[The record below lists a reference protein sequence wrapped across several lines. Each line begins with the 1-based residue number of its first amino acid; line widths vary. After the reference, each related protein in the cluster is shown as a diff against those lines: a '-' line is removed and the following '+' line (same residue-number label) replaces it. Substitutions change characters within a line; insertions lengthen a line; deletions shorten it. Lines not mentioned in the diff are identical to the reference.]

1 MINFTVGPVQ
11 SSAEVH
17 EIGSLDVPYFRTQ
30 EFSGVM
36 LENERLMLEFSG
48 APEGSRVV
56 FLTGSGTAAMEASV
70 INLLDDKDKVL
81 VVNGGSFGQRF
92 ADLVDLHGI
101 PHEVI
106 CLDAGHALQQSD
118 LSPFE
123 GKGFTAL
130 LVNLHETST
139 GVLYDINMIGDFCRR
154 NGIFLIVDAISS
166 FLADEFDMSSCG
178 ADVMITGSQ
187 KALACPPGASVVV
200 LSPRALERVERIES
214 GVMYFDFASALN
226 NGERGQTPFTPAVGI
241 LLQINARLRQI
252 ERDGGVSSQVEKTAA
267 LASYFRTKIDGLP
280 LEMFSDSMSNAC
292 TAIHPINV
300 SARDI
305 FLTLKGEYGIW
316 VCPNGGSMADTV
328 FRVGHIGELSFADF
342 DVLVDALTDMNNR
355 GLL

>member
-11 SSAEVH
+11 SSTEVH
-17 EIGSLDVPYFRTQ
+17 EIGSHDVPYFRTQ
-30 EFSGVM
+30 EFSDVM
-36 LENERLMLEFSG
+36 LENENLMLQFSG
-48 APEGSRVV
+48 APEGSRAI

-70 INLLDDKDKVL
+70 INLLDDNDNVL

-92 ADLVDLHGI
+92 VELVELHGI

-106 CLDAGHALQQSD
+106 SVEAGHALKQSD
-118 LSPFE
+118 LTPFE
-123 GKGFTAL
+123 GKGYSAL
-130 LVNLHETST
+130 LVNVHETST

-166 FLADEFDMSSCG
+166 FLADEFNMLSCG

-187 KALACPPGASVVV
+187 KALACPPGVSVVV
-200 LSPRALERVERIES
+200 LSPRALERVDRIES
-214 GVMYFDFASALN
+214 GIMYLDFASALK

-252 ERDGGVSSQVEKTAA
+252 KRDGGVSAQVEKTAA
-267 LASYFRTKIDGLP
+267 LASYFRSKLEGLP
-280 LEMFSDSMSNAC
+280 FDMFSNSMSNAC
-292 TAIHPINV
+292 TSIHPKNV

-305 FLTLKGEYGIW
+305 FLTLKDEYNIW
-316 VCPNGGSMADTV
+316 VCPNGGSMSETV
-328 FRVGHIGELSFADF
+328 FRVGHIGELSLADF
-342 DVLVDALTDMNNR
+342 DTLVDALTDMNNR